1 MIKNKHSWV
10 ILFLLWS
17 LVGSSG
23 FADMRIQV
31 LGLFKNQAI
40 ILYNGERLRLMVNGP
55 AKQGIKLL
63 SADSDQAVLDIDGTR
78 RAFKLGSAASF
89 KLAKPVVA
97 TVKIVA
103 DRMGM
108 YGIKGSINGH
118 LVEFLVD
125 TGATTVAINSGQA
138 SRLSIDFKAG
148 KLTRVSTAAGVVP
161 AYLVPLRRVRIGAI
175 ELHDVEAAVL
185 VGDHPSIALLGM
197 SFLQRLKME
206 NSGKTLTLIKPY

>member
-1 MIKNKHSWV
+1 
-10 ILFLLWS
+10 
-17 LVGSSG
+17 VGSSG